1 MDVITGQKGPKCQNG
16 DMWTLATTD
25 SEDDSDDDNDD
36 DNYSNDEGM
45 SSCFLAQ

>member
-1 MDVITGQKGPKCQNG
+1 MSKV
-16 DMWTLATTD
+16 MWTLATTD